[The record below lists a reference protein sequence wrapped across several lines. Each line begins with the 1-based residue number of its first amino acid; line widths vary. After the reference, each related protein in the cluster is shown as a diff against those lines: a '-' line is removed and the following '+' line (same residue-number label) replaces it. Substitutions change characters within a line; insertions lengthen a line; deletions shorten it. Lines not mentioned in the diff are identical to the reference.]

1 MTTQDGPAAIA
12 PHGQHPAEPPTENA
26 ARQQPTARPAASV
39 RDLHLTDSV
48 RSARDDAR
56 AQDGQAGEWMPY
68 LPASASPHCPPG
80 VDPAALVWAETVAP
94 GGYTHKVL
102 ARGTRL
108 RFDDPTGD
116 ACAHLLLFNA
126 LEPVERLNVADT
138 QKIPWQAYLGV
149 DHPLLSGEGRIM
161 AVVTGD
167 SSGRHDAF
175 CGTTTDAWNERKYGD
190 ARPEGPSPSGRGL
203 FVKAAAKHGLSRRDL
218 PPSVS
223 FFQGVRVEADG
234 ALGWR
239 GSAGP
244 DAHVEL
250 VAEIPLLVLVANV
263 AHPLDPS
270 PDYVVGPLRVHAWRG
285 IATGPDEPRFTATPE
300 LHRAYL
306 NTVDYCEARGL

>member
-1 MTTQDGPAAIA
+1 MIHADSSTAHA
-12 PHGQHPAEPPTENA
+12 PHGQDPAGQEPA
-26 ARQQPTARPAASV
+26 GQAHAWARE
-39 RDLHLTDSV
+39 LHLTDSV
-48 RSARDDAR
+48 SSAREDAR
-56 AQDGQAGEWMPY
+56 AQGGRAGEWMPY
-68 LPASASPHCPPG
+68 LPASGSPHCPPG

-116 ACAHLLLFNA
+116 ACAHLLLYNA
-126 LEPVERLNVADT
+126 LDPVERLNVADT
-138 QKIPWQAYLGV
+138 QKIPWQAYLGEN
-149 DHPLLSGEGRIM
+149 HPLLSGDGRVM
-161 AVVTGD
+161 SVVSGD

-203 FVKAAAKHGLSRRDL
+203 FLKAAAKHGLSRRDL
-218 PPSVS
+218 PPSLS
-223 FFQGVRVEADG
+223 FFQGVRVEPDG
-234 ALGWR
+234 TLAWQ

-244 DAHVEL
+244 GTHVEL
-250 VAEIPLLVLVANV
+250 VAEMPLLVLVANV
-263 AHPLDPS
+263 VHPLDPR

-285 IATGPDEPRFTATPE
+285 APTGPDEPRFTATPE